1 MTSKNLRQ
9 HLLRLISGT
18 LLVLVAAI
26 MVAVWLATNTF
37 VREKVQQDLKVGR
50 EVLQQLLQTRQQL
63 LLGSAE
69 VLTADFGFK
78 QAVASQDSAT
88 IESALLNHGA
98 RINADLMALVS
109 LQGFTVASSSAAL
122 QVQQRFPNTTVLDQ
136 ALLDGNQTAFIA
148 LEQDLYQIMV
158 IPVRIP
164 IPVGIAVIGFRLNQA
179 LADEMKQLTSLD
191 VSFVSEQNGAAPLT
205 ISTLPPD
212 QQMQALQQQ
221 TADSTLRLPFLD
233 KAPYRT
239 EALPLTGANPVTIY
253 LSASLASAYGGFDVL
268 QLEILTIAIIAL
280 CATLIAGMVFSRKL
294 TDPLQALAN
303 LADDIATGYYRRID
317 TVDRNVTEI
326 GQLLSAF
333 NRMQEDL
340 SEREARITHNAR
352 HDSLTGLVNRERA
365 IELIDIAIQKQLQPS
380 LQIIVLNVSGFRV
393 VNDSFG
399 HWVGDQ
405 CLRMI
410 SERLLHIAHDFQLT
424 ARLVG
429 DEFLLV
435 LPAPEHCDITPD
447 QVQQM
452 LKAPYA
458 VQDLDVTLDFVL
470 GVALWPADANSAA
483 DLIQKASIALDMARR
498 SHLAV
503 AHYERKVEEM
513 HRQRLTLLA
522 DLKQALAAD
531 DGQLRMYYQPKV
543 CARTLNTN
551 RFEALIRWIHPQQGF
566 IPPDKFIPL
575 AEQAGL
581 INNLTDWI
589 VEAVIKQISLWQQQS
604 FQAQVAVNLSAQDLS
619 RTNLLDHINRLL
631 QLYGV
636 TPDAV
641 SFEITESEVMRD
653 ADKAI
658 ALLNTFRTQGFKLAI
673 DDFGT
678 GYSSLSQLKNMPVT
692 ELKIDRSFVMQL
704 DKMEDDQIIVRST
717 IDLAHSFELE
727 IVAEGVENAIAL
739 NLLQQWGVDWV
750 QGYHF
755 SRPLPAADVLPW
767 VQSFSQQVVQ
777 AQSS

>member
-1 MTSKNLRQ
+1 
-9 HLLRLISGT
+9 
-18 LLVLVAAI
+18 
-26 MVAVWLATNTF
+26 
-37 VREKVQQDLKVGR
+37 
-50 EVLQQLLQTRQQL
+50 
-63 LLGSAE
+63 
-69 VLTADFGFK
+69 
-78 QAVASQDSAT
+78 
-88 IESALLNHGA
+88 
-98 RINADLMALVS
+98 
-109 LQGFTVASSSAAL
+109 
-122 QVQQRFPNTTVLDQ
+122 
-136 ALLDGNQTAFIA
+136 
-148 LEQDLYQIMV
+148 
-158 IPVRIP
+158 
-164 IPVGIAVIGFRLNQA
+164 
-179 LADEMKQLTSLD
+179 
-191 VSFVSEQNGAAPLT
+191 
-205 ISTLPPD
+205 
-212 QQMQALQQQ
+212 
-221 TADSTLRLPFLD
+221 
-233 KAPYRT
+233 
-239 EALPLTGANPVTIY
+239 
-253 LSASLASAYGGFDVL
+253 
-268 QLEILTIAIIAL
+268 
-280 CATLIAGMVFSRKL
+280 
-294 TDPLQALAN
+294 
-303 LADDIATGYYRRID
+303 
-317 TVDRNVTEI
+317 
-326 GQLLSAF
+326 
-333 NRMQEDL
+333 
-340 SEREARITHNAR
+340 
-352 HDSLTGLVNRERA
+352 
-365 IELIDIAIQKQLQPS
+365 
-380 LQIIVLNVSGFRV
+380 V

-399 HWVGDQ
+399 QWVGDQ

-470 GVALWPADANSAA
+470 GVALWPADADGAA

-498 SHLAV
+498 SQLAV
-503 AHYERKVEEM
+503 AYYERKVEEM

-543 CARTLNTN
+543 CARTLKAN
-551 RFEALIRWIHPQQGF
+551 RFEALIRWIHPEQGF

-619 RTNLLDHINRLL
+619 RANLLDHINRLL

-717 IDLAHSFELE
+717 IDLAHSFDLE
-727 IVAEGVENAIAL
+727 IVAEGIENADAL
-739 NLLQQWGVDWV
+739 SLLQQWGVDWV

-767 VQSFSQQVVQ
+767 VQSFSQQVRQ
-777 AQSS
+777 AHSS